1 MKESEGDIKTMT
13 ESIKFRFSQNEFK
26 KKLKENTKLINSSK
40 NIFLSADKTHKFYE
54 IKKKDNS

>member
-13 ESIKFRFSQNEFK
+13 EFIKFRFLQNEFQ
-26 KKLKENTKLINSSK
+26 KKLKENIKLINSSK

-54 IKKKDNS
+54 IKKEDNS